1 MSWTQSNMSKYSESN
16 HTFPRT
22 YGSRL
27 RRSDFEEQFTIGA
40 EFLLVALI
48 AAILISVWVLK

>member
-1 MSWTQSNMSKYSESN
+1 MNWTQQNMGKYSESN

-27 RRSDFEEQFTIGA
+27 HRADFEDRFSLST

-48 AAILISVWVLK
+48 AAILISVWVIS